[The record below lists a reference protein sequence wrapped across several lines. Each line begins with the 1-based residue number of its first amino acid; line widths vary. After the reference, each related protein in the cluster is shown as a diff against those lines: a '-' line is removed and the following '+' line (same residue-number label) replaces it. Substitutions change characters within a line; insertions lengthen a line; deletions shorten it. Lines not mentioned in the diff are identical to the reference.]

1 MSRFRHVEL
10 QYASRLLNHG
20 PTILI
25 TSYDAHS
32 QRRNVMTRRV
42 VDAGGVRSAEAG
54 TIVVDKSAWT
64 REIIE
69 RNGAFGIVVPGVEAA
84 SWTYAVGSISGRD
97 EDKFNAYGIPVV
109 QGPELGLPLIE
120 EKCLAWMECRLLP
133 ATAAQEQYDTLFG
146 EVVSAAAD
154 ERAFVSGRWQFDDDK
169 INTLHHLGTG
179 NFVASVPPR
188 PRQYPGRIAPLA
200 SGAILHHPARL
211 SRRRRTAPCPGYR
224 TADR

>member
-32 QRRNVMTRRV
+32 QRRNVMAAAWSMPVEFAPPRL
-42 VDAGGVRSAEAG
+42 A
-54 TIVVDKSAWT
+54 IVVDKSAWT

-154 ERAFVSGRWQFDDDK
+154 ERAFVAGRWQFDGDK
-169 INTLHHLGTG
+169 LNTLHHLGAGT
-179 NFVASVPPR
+179 FVASGKMVK
-188 PRQYPGRIAPLA
+188 AL
-200 SGAILHHPARL
+200 
-211 SRRRRTAPCPGYR
+211 
-224 TADR
+224 D